1 MKKTEVTVKKVKKET
16 EMNKIQ
22 KIGLFLNRHSY
33 AIAFALVLFISVN
46 SIVFASDSA
55 SDSTADTLWTKIS
68 DLMETWVTRLGGVVM
83 FVGGILFGLGWKN
96 NDAEQKSQGISTIV
110 AGAIVIAVAAMTS
123 TFFA

>member
-46 SIVFASDSA
+46 NIAFASGNSA
-55 SDSTADTLWTKIS
+55 ESLW
-68 DLMETWVTRLGGVVM
+68 DEVAGLLETWVTRLGGVVM
-83 FVGGILFGLGWKN
+83 FVGGVLFGLGWKN
-96 NDAEQKSQGISTIV
+96 NDAEQKSQGISTLV
-110 AGAIVIAVAAMTS
+110 AGAIVVAVAAMTQ

>member
-46 SIVFASDSA
+46 CIVFASDA

-68 DLMETWVTRLGGVVM
+68 DLMKTWVTRLGGVVM

>member
-46 SIVFASDSA
+46 SIVFASG
-55 SDSTADTLWTKIS
+55 STADTLWTKIS
-68 DLMETWVTRLGGVVM
+68 DLMKTWVTRLGGVVM

-110 AGAIVIAVAAMTS
+110 AGAIVITVAAMTS

>member
-46 SIVFASDSA
+46 NIAFASGNSA
-55 SDSTADTLWTKIS
+55 ESLWDKVAG
-68 DLMETWVTRLGGVVM
+68 LLETWVTRLGGVVM
-83 FVGGILFGLGWKN
+83 FVGGVLFGLGWKN
-96 NDAEQKSQGISTIV
+96 NDAEQKSQGISTLV
-110 AGAIVIAVAAMTS
+110 AGAIVVAVAAMTQ